1 MSKMA
6 PRSKPEFCVIA
17 IGMSGVEL
25 SEVMS
30 SIWPGAHKRMKSNGF
45 RGNVGE
51 NVKRVSRNNIR
62 EVRDHS
68 NAVPGIRSLV

>member
-1 MSKMA
+1 MSKVA
-6 PRSKPEFCVIA
+6 SRSEPKLCGISV
-17 IGMSGVEL
+17 STLRVEL